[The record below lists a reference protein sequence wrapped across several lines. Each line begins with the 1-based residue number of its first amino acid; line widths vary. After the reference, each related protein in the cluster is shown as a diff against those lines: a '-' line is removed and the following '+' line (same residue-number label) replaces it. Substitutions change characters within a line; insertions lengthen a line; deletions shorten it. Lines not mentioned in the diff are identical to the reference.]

1 MSDRIKILGIEIDRV
16 DMKEALEKVDY
27 ILQKG
32 KGPEMVVTPN
42 PEIIVMSLQD
52 SELAAIIN
60 QAALRIPDGSGV
72 VFASRL
78 LKKGIFERVTGFD
91 LMNGIFKLAEKEDY
105 SIYLLGS
112 EPGVA
117 VTVSKKLR
125 KSYPDLDI
133 CGYHHG
139 YLGSQEEKEQ
149 LIEEINELKPDIL
162 FVGMGVPR
170 QEKFLGENLHLLKIG
185 LAMCVGGSFDV
196 IAGRVKRAP
205 LWMQELNLEW
215 LFRLLQQPGR
225 AGRMLAL
232 PKFALLVLKECLK
245 KGVSR

>member
-1 MSDRIKILGIEIDRV
+1 MSDRIEILGIEIDRV
-16 DMKEALEKVDY
+16 DIKEALKKVDY
-27 ILQKG
+27 ILQRG

-42 PEIIVMSLQD
+42 SEIIVMSLQD

-60 QAALRIPDGSGV
+60 RAALKIPDGSGV
-72 VFASRL
+72 VLASRL
-78 LKKGIFERVTGFD
+78 LKKGISERVAGFD
-91 LMNGIFKLAEKEDY
+91 LMNEIIRLAAEKDY

-117 VTVSKKLR
+117 GTVSRKLKKF
-125 KSYPDLDI
+125 YPDLHI

-149 LIEEINELKPDIL
+149 LIVEVNQLKPDIL

-185 LAMCVGGSFDV
+185 LAMTVGGSFDV

-205 LWMQELNLEW
+205 LWMQQLNLEW

-232 PKFALLVLKECLK
+232 PQFALLVLKEYFK